1 MSPRDPSLVTIK
13 EFAALVRVDPRTVKR
28 AIAAGEVRTMRFRGV
43 VRIATSEVERLTVT
57 RGRAEGAR

>member
-1 MSPRDPSLVTIK
+1 M
-13 EFAALVRVDPRTVKR
+13 RVDPRTVKR

-57 RGRAEGAR
+57 RSRVGGMR